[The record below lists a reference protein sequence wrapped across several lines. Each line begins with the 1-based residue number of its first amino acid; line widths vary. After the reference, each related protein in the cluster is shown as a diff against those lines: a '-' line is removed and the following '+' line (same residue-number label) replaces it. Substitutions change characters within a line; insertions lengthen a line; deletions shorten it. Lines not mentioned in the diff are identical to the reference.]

1 MNFIEVMG
9 YIPGAV
15 VKRRLF
21 INVNHIKM
29 VCPNKGSGEETL
41 IYFGNNDFIVVDE
54 TANAVMEK
62 INAIRKSSV

>member
-1 MNFIEVMG
+1 MFIEFMG

-21 INVNHIKM
+21 INVDHIKM

-41 IYFGNNDFIVVDE
+41 IYLGNNDCMVVDE
-54 TANAVMEK
+54 TVNKVMEK
-62 INAIRKSSV
+62 INEELF

>member
-1 MNFIEVMG
+1 MFIELMG

-21 INVNHIKM
+21 INVDHIKM

-41 IYFGNNDFIVVDE
+41 VYFGNNDFMVVDE
-54 TANAVMEK
+54 TVNKVMEK
-62 INAIRKSSV
+62 INAARNKEK